1 LQIQR
6 KSSTICAIKQRI
18 RELLRATPFKPFVI
32 RAADG
37 REYKVEHP
45 DFVLAAGTDSPNVL
59 LEDATGEVHFL
70 SALLITGVSVLMA
83 A

>member
-1 LQIQR
+1 M
-6 KSSTICAIKQRI
+6 KQRI

-32 RAADG
+32 QTADG

-59 LEDATGEVHFL
+59 LEDATGEIHFL
-70 SALLITGVSVLMA
+70 SALLITGVSVLVEA
-83 A
+83 